1 LGFESQLIE
10 RCHELSTRIKLD
22 RYVYEDIYPAFK
34 ASTDEKAITAD
45 LNHAFLNYLAQGNLV
60 LAGPDPVAVADIGC
74 GPCDTLIKYLKDVRF
89 APGFIVRATDY
100 LTEYADIERGEA
112 LQTLAAAQ
120 VQGTIKLASY
130 SVQAGD
136 AFSGNL
142 LGLLSRPEDR
152 AKMQNAFS
160 IVYASHVLYHAD
172 SPPKVPRLIAD
183 VASNLLSGE
192 GVSILFHIAN
202 TPGTFQDF
210 RARFGSEA
218 GGTANSDTGAVT
230 IDDPPAQIQA
240 ACAANSLPL
249 WTSEFV
255 ASLRFG
261 SLADDEWRAFKD
273 LGTYDALAEANPA
286 AYEDLKRLYFIVQR
300 APAEFA
306 ADRSATGLHT
316 FVDEIR
322 RVIEANHG
330 VLPSAERMQV
340 FIRTDSAP
348 LLRELIP
355 EAIAASMGSSA
366 TQTS

>member
-1 LGFESQLIE
+1 
-10 RCHELSTRIKLD
+10 
-22 RYVYEDIYPAFK
+22 
-34 ASTDEKAITAD
+34 
-45 LNHAFLNYLAQGNLV
+45 
-60 LAGPDPVAVADIGC
+60 
-74 GPCDTLIKYLKDVRF
+74 
-89 APGFIVRATDY
+89 
-100 LTEYADIERGEA
+100 
-112 LQTLAAAQ
+112 
-120 VQGTIKLASY
+120 
-130 SVQAGD
+130 
-136 AFSGNL
+136 L

-152 AKMQNAFS
+152 AKMQNAFR

-172 SPPKVPRLIAD
+172 SPSKVPHLIAD

-192 GVSILFHIAN
+192 GVCILFHIAN
-202 TPGTFQDF
+202 MAGTFQDF

-218 GGTANSDTGAVT
+218 GGTANSDTGSVT

-240 ACAANSLPL
+240 ACAAKSLPL

-255 ASLRFG
+255 ARLRFG
-261 SLADDEWRAFKD
+261 FLADDEWRAFKD
-273 LGTYDALAEANPA
+273 PRTYDALAEANPA

-306 ADRSATGLHT
+306 ADHSAAGLHT

-330 VLPSAERMQV
+330 VLPLAERMQV
-340 FIRTDSAP
+340 FIRADSAP

-366 TQTS
+366 TQMS